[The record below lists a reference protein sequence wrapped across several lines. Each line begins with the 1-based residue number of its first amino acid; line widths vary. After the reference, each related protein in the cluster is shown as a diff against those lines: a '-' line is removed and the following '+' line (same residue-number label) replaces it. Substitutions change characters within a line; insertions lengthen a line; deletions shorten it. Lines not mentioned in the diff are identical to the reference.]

1 MVGPM
6 ECTRR
11 LLSNRAFVPVLMLV
25 VCVNVQPDPT
35 RRAGY
40 GGVLPVPGPSA
51 APIAWSSK
59 ADSGVVQSHRDARAA
74 RGRVLYAPGH
84 TAHDT
89 VALRDARTHKN
100 GCPVQRVGQDRG
112 LAGARSS

>member
-6 ECTRR
+6 ERTRR
-11 LLSNRAFVPVLMLV
+11 LLQNRAFVPVLMLV

-51 APIAWSSK
+51 AQTASPSRT
-59 ADSGVVQSHRDARAA
+59 DSGVVQLHRDSRSA

-84 TAHDT
+84 TPHDT

-100 GCPVQRVGQDRG
+100 SCPVQRVGQDRG